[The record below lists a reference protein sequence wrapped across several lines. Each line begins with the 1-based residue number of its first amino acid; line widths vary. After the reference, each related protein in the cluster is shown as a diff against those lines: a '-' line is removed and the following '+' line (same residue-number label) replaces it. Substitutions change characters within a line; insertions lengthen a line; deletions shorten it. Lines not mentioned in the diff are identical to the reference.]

1 MKTFHLLL
9 GGFLLAGSAATAQTT
24 DSTKSKTGKISLT
37 IVREENGKKTVIDTS
52 FNLSDENQYKAFL
65 DQNHIKIEK
74 DVPGNSGQR
83 IMKFRYDM
91 PDKRDEKEIVIEM
104 PASPGDP
111 PMAPLPPMPPMPPM
125 DRMEIESENGDVQV
139 YTYRIDDDKMDK
151 DIEALVKIMSEDGDR
166 MKIKKEIRRIEMRSD
181 EPKKRSKQKKSKRKI
196 IIIEEA

>member
-9 GGFLLAGSAATAQTT
+9 GGFLMAGSASTAQTP
-24 DSTKSKTGKISLT
+24 DSVSSKSGKISLT

-65 DQNHIKIEK
+65 DQNNIKIEK
-74 DVPGNSGQR
+74 DVSGSNGQR

-91 PDKRDEKEIVIEM
+91 PEKRDEKEIVIEM

-111 PMAPLPPMPPMPPM
+111 PMPPMPPMPPLPPM

-139 YTYRIDDDKMDK
+139 YTYRIDNEKIDE
-151 DIEALVKIMSEDGDR
+151 DIEAIVKIIGDEGGQ
-166 MKIKKEIRRIEMRSD
+166 MKVKKEIRRIEMRSD
-181 EPKKRSKQKKSKRKI
+181 EPKKRSKHKKSKRKI

>member
-52 FNLSDENQYKAFL
+52 FNISDENQYKAFL
-65 DQNHIKIEK
+65 DQNNIKIEK
-74 DVPGNSGQR
+74 DVVGKNGQR

-91 PDKRDEKEIVIEM
+91 PDNHDEKQIVIEM
-104 PASPGDP
+104 PDTPGEP
-111 PMAPLPPMPPMPPM
+111 SLAPLPPMPPMPPGA
-125 DRMEIESENGDVQV
+125 RGEESSDVQV
-139 YTYRIDDDKMDK
+139 YTYRIDNDKMDE
-151 DIEALVKIMSEDGDR
+151 DIEAIVKIIGDEGGQ
-166 MKIKKEIRRIEMRSD
+166 MKVKKEIRRIEMRSD
-181 EPKKRSKQKKSKRKI
+181 EPKKRSRHKKSKRKI